1 MGQQERTGQRAQEG
15 HAPQPQR
22 TPTLSRQFTS
32 VGPRTTEAA
41 GGQPD
46 AVGNRRRD
54 GGMAERKK
62 HWKSEKRPRARD
74 RVDSPRGQPC
84 EEDGHGL
91 PNSHPSPL
99 RTHIGPRPSKTP
111 TDHESRSRKH
121 RAGERSSPVPP
132 RARASPLP
140 AAAIYL
146 GALTTSSR
154 MCSK

>member
-15 HAPQPQR
+15 HAPPPQR

-46 AVGNRRRD
+46 AVGNGRRD
-54 GGMAERKK
+54 EGTAARKT
-62 HWKSEKRPRARD
+62 HAHRAKRPRARD
-74 RVDSPRGQPC
+74 PVASPLGEPY
-84 EEDGHGL
+84 EADGHGL

-99 RTHIGPRPSKTP
+99 RTHIGPRPTKPP

-146 GALTTSSR
+146 G
-154 MCSK
+154 